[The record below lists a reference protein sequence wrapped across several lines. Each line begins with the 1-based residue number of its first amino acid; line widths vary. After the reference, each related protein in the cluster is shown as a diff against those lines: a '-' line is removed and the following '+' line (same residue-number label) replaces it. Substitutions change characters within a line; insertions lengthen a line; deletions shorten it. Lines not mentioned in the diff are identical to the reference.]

1 MSLEIAFTLDE
12 EDLDY
17 FRKLMTRAQE
27 NITDVEQKDI
37 VSKAQALLD
46 GIPSESQPRFVQQRF
61 EKLQLLINMLD
72 DSEWPL
78 EEEEKLDIS
87 SALAY
92 FHYAQDL
99 IPDNIPALGY
109 IDDAIFIE
117 LVVRELA
124 PEIDAF
130 EEFTHFRRNEE
141 TRRGLEDKSVT
152 RDEWLESKRKELFQ
166 RMRRRRKRR
175 IGGGGGRLTSFSLG

>member
-17 FRKLMTRAQE
+17 FRELMGRAQE
-27 NITDVEQKDI
+27 NITDLEQKD
-37 VSKAQALLD
+37 VVKNAQALLD
-46 GIPSESQPRFVQQRF
+46 GIPDESQPRFVHQRF

-72 DSEWPL
+72 DPEWPL
-78 EEEEKLDIS
+78 EEEEKRDIV

-92 FHYAQDL
+92 FEYAQDL
-99 IPDNIPALGY
+99 IPDHIPALGY
-109 IDDAIFIE
+109 LDDAILIE

-130 EEFTHFRRNEE
+130 EDFCYYRRNEE
-141 TRRGLEDKSVT
+141 KRRGLEDKSIT
-152 RDEWLESKRKELFQ
+152 HEEWVEAKRAELFQ

-175 IGGGGGRLTSFSLG
+175 ISGGSGRLTSFSLG

>member
-1 MSLEIAFTLDE
+1 MSLDIAFTLDE

-17 FRKLMTRAQE
+17 FRNLMTRAQE
-27 NITDVEQKDI
+27 NITDVEQQDI
-37 VSKAQALLD
+37 VTKAQALLD
-46 GIPSESQPRFVQQRF
+46 GIPAESQPRFVHQQF
-61 EKLQLLINMLD
+61 EKLQQLIQMLD
-72 DSEWPL
+72 DPEWPL
-78 EEEEKLDIS
+78 EEDEKRDIV

-99 IPDNIPALGY
+99 IPDNIPVLGY
-109 IDDAIFIE
+109 LDDAILIE

-130 EEFTHFRRNEE
+130 EEFSHFRRNEE
-141 TRRGLEDKSVT
+141 ARRGLEDKSIT
-152 RDEWLESKRKELFQ
+152 RDEWLEAKRMELFQ

-175 IGGGGGRLTSFSLG
+175 TSGGSGRLTSFSLG